1 MVTTKYTA
9 NNICKMIEFLVD
21 NIYVRFGGQLFRQMV
36 GIPMGTNCAPILANL
51 FLNSYEN
58 EFLHKLIKKAKE
70 SLLGSSI
77 YHTVILMTLFLLI
90 IKDLGSSFLIFTP
103 KNLQFLK
110 PQNLLQL
117 ILISICISSE
127 IIATI

>member
-36 GIPMGTNCAPILANL
+36 GISMGTNCAPILATC
-51 FLNSYEN
+51 FSIPMKISFCINS
-58 EFLHKLIKKAKE
+58 LRKAKE

-90 IKDLGSSFLIFTP
+90 IKDLGSSLLIFTP

-117 ILISICISSE
+117 LLISICISSE